1 MPAIWIPKRLVEI
14 SLVNTAAESPQS
26 FVKHCEGEYEARIQ
40 AAASEVLASGCKVV
54 MLTGPS
60 ASGKTTTAHKLAAA
74 LCQRGSHTQVIS
86 LDNFYKNLDSYP
98 RLPDGTKDYENIT
111 ALDVEEI
118 QKCLLELIQ
127 NGRTDLPEFDF
138 LTENRKA
145 ERIPLEL
152 NGGICIVEGIHA
164 LNPLLTVNLPKNGI
178 YKIYAGLREEYSYK
192 GQRIL
197 PTRDIRLARRMV
209 RDYKFR
215 GHSLEKTLSMWDQVC
230 AGEDQFIKVFKTE
243 AQLLLDTSFSY
254 EICLL
259 APFVTQLAGKLP
271 DHHPKAERLNAL
283 AGNFALVTPMD
294 FALMPENSMLHEFL
308 G

>member
-1 MPAIWIPKRLVEI
+1 MQGRLHGSALHHDEAEDIAEQQKR
-14 SLVNTAAESPQS
+14 
-26 FVKHCEGEYEARIQ
+26 R
-40 AAASEVLASGCKVV
+40 
-54 MLTGPS
+54 
-60 ASGKTTTAHKLAAA
+60 
-74 LCQRGSHTQVIS
+74 
-86 LDNFYKNLDSYP
+86 
-98 RLPDGTKDYENIT
+98 
-111 ALDVEEI
+111 
-118 QKCLLELIQ
+118 
-127 NGRTDLPEFDF
+127 
-138 LTENRKA
+138 ENRKPQ
-145 ERIPLEL
+145 RIPLDLE
-152 NGGICIVEGIHA
+152 GGVCIVEGIHA
-164 LNPLLTVNLPKNGI
+164 LNPILTSKLPQGEV